1 MAAPQNVPAENG
13 PVEITRTV
21 VDSDGITVVAP
32 RYEEMTGEEL
42 AQTVAD
48 LSGMTLADVKT
59 DGVQTSLVAL
69 HLSGGVPEDRE
80 DLIRLATGESFVRP
94 TTYLPQS
101 DPGAE
106 CTGSACAGCATGGDD
121 WSSED

>member
-13 PVEITRTV
+13 PVEITRTEA
-21 VDSDGITVVAP
+21 DLGGMTVAAP
-32 RYEEMTGEEL
+32 RYEEMTGDEL

-94 TTYLPQS
+94 TAFHGVTPEPNA
-101 DPGAE
+101 PGVLVLDVPLE
-106 CTGSACAGCATGGDD
+106 EMTGPP
-121 WSSED
+121 

>member
-1 MAAPQNVPAENG
+1 MAAPQNG

-21 VDSDGITVVAP
+21 ADLGGMTAP

-48 LSGMTLADVKT
+48 LSGMSLEEVKT

-69 HLSGGVPEDRE
+69 HMSGGVPEDRQE
-80 DLIRLATGESFVRP
+80 PDC
-94 TTYLPQS
+94 LPQS
-101 DPGAE
+101 DPGSE
-106 CTGSACAGCATGGDD
+106 CTGSACSGCATGVDD

>member
-1 MAAPQNVPAENG
+1 MAAPQNG

-21 VDSDGITVVAP
+21 ADLGGMTAP

-48 LSGMTLADVKT
+48 LSGMSLEEVKT

-69 HLSGGVPEDRE
+69 LS
-80 DLIRLATGESFVRP
+80 RLM
-94 TTYLPQS
+94 
-101 DPGAE
+101 E
-106 CTGSACAGCATGGDD
+106 CKLHWLHCTCLVECLRIARI
-121 WSSED
+121 